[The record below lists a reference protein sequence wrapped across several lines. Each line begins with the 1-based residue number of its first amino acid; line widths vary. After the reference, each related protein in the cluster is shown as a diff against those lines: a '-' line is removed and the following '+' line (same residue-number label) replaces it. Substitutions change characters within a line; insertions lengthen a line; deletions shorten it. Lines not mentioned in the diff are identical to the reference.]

1 MSVTLTLNEQNLQA
15 LVGLLDA
22 GVKATGLGGV
32 KAGAVILAEIEAAVE
47 AAKKAQSDNVI
58 TLPEKEAV

>member
-1 MSVTLTLNEQNLQA
+1 MHVTLTLNEANLQA

-22 GVKATGLGGV
+22 GIKATGLGGV

-58 TLPEKEAV
+58 QLPEAV